1 MNTSDMEAF
10 DEIWMQ
16 AHEIYGKRPEPRV
29 VYMVFQSLQAFP
41 LADIEHALCRHI
53 TNPDTGQY
61 PPKPADIVRLLQG
74 SSQSASGEAWAKV
87 DRAIRCIGNYRSVVF
102 DDPKIHAAIERL
114 GGWQKIALT
123 DEKEYPFLRN
133 NFLKLYQGFTVQP
146 PATFPRKLIG
156 TCEHE
161 NSQHS
166 KFERGR
172 PQDEP
177 VMIGNPERA
186 RLVYQGGGDQGV
198 ARIRQRGT
206 QEYLESAI
214 EHQVQRLGGG
224 AA

>member
-1 MNTSDMEAF
+1 MNINDMEAF
-10 DEIWMQ
+10 DQIWTQ
-16 AHEIYGKRPEPRV
+16 THEIYGKRPEPRV
-29 VYMVFQSLQAFP
+29 VYMVFQSLIAFP

-87 DRAIRCIGNYRSVVF
+87 DYAIRCVGNYRSVVF

-123 DEKEYPFLRN
+123 DDKEYPFVRN
-133 NFLKLYQGFTVQP
+133 NFLKLYQGFTVTP
-146 PATFPRKLIG
+146 PDSFPRKLIG

-161 NSQHS
+161 NSQQS
-166 KFERGR
+166 EFMRGR
-172 PQDEP
+172 SKEQPALVGDKEK
-177 VMIGNPERA
+177 A

-198 ARIRQRGT
+198 VKIHNEKTEQFLELAVDEQTKRI
-206 QEYLESAI
+206 
-214 EHQVQRLGGG
+214 GGLH
-224 AA
+224 